1 MPVTD
6 LAPPSRVA
14 GPGPAEEMEINSA
27 FSTKIREGAEEL
39 GAAVRPAEGESRRHI
54 LLPRRRGVE
63 PIVRLPVGSR
73 ISTASGF
80 SFRAALMRA

>member
-39 GAAVRPAEGESRRHI
+39 GAAVRPAEGES
-54 LLPRRRGVE
+54 
-63 PIVRLPVGSR
+63 
-73 ISTASGF
+73 
-80 SFRAALMRA
+80 